1 MTNADKPAQ
10 ALLIVLVR
18 ANHTLLYI
26 ERDHSL
32 SIPVPQ
38 LLSTSIRVLV
48 LKFNLIL
55 PEE

>member
-1 MTNADKPAQ
+1 MTNADKPPRAP
-10 ALLIVLVR
+10 LTLLVR

-38 LLSTSIRVLV
+38 LLSSSVRVLV